1 MRRRHLQQREPGG
14 AMGGGT
20 THDGIRGSSDGGR
33 DGPGAWLPP
42 ASGEILLV
50 TGNSYLRDEMER
62 IVAAAGGSLRTA
74 ADAAQ
79 AAAGWDSAAVV
90 LIGSDVRELPPRRRA
105 PAVLLGV
112 SGDDANIW
120 QLAAVLGAERVALLP
135 DAAAW
140 LAEHLSAA
148 RSPEAGGHVL
158 GLTGGS
164 GGAGASTAA
173 AWLAQAAAGHGART
187 LLIDGDPWGGG
198 LELTLAAEDTPGL
211 RWPDLAEAR
220 GSIDAVQLSD
230 SLPVAGGFSFLSWP
244 GTRERPPAVDS
255 ASVAAVMDAARR
267 GFEVVIVDIGR
278 GTDSLRTFAWDC
290 DRILLLATAQLKS
303 AVAAARLL
311 NELPPVDT
319 GLVIRGN
326 TGAGM
331 DAALIAESL
340 GMPLHG
346 VLPDI
351 RGTGTAAELGRLLEL
366 GRRKPVRRFAAGVL
380 ELLDGDAP

>member
-1 MRRRHLQQREPGG
+1 M
-14 AMGGGT
+14 
-20 THDGIRGSSDGGR
+20 RGSGDGGR

-50 TGNSYLRDEMER
+50 TGNNFLRDETER

-79 AAAGWDSAAVV
+79 AAAGWDNADIV
-90 LIGSDVRELPPRRRA
+90 LVGSDVRELPPRRRA

-112 SGDDANIW
+112 SGEDGNIW

-135 DAAAW
+135 EAAAW
-140 LAEHLSAA
+140 LAEHLSAS

-220 GSIDAVQLSD
+220 GSIDHAQLSD

-244 GTRERPPAVDS
+244 GTRERPPAVDP

-278 GTDSLRTFAWDC
+278 GTDSLRSFAWDC

-326 TGAGM
+326 PGAGM
-331 DAALIAESL
+331 DAPLIAESL
-340 GMPLHG
+340 GLPLHG
-346 VLPDI
+346 VLPEV

>member
-1 MRRRHLQQREPGG
+1 MRRRHLQQREPGTSR
-14 AMGGGT
+14 GGSSSGGS
-20 THDGIRGSSDGGR
+20 DGRSDGGR
-33 DGPGAWLPP
+33 DGRGAWLPP
-42 ASGEILLV
+42 ASGDVLLV
-50 TGNSYLRDEMER
+50 TGNNYLRDETAR
-62 IVAAAGGSLRTA
+62 IVAAAGGNLRTA
-74 ADAAQ
+74 ADATQ
-79 AAAGWDSAAVV
+79 AAAGWDNADVV

-112 SGDDANIW
+112 SGEDGNIW

-135 DAAAW
+135 EAAAW
-140 LAEHLSAA
+140 LAEHLSAS

-158 GLTGGS
+158 GLSGGS
-164 GGAGASTAA
+164 GGAGVSTAA
-173 AWLAQAAAGHGART
+173 AWLAQAAAESGART

-198 LELTLAAEDTPGL
+198 LELSLAAEDVPGL
-211 RWPDLAEAR
+211 RWPDLAGAR
-220 GSIDAVQLSD
+220 GSLDPVQLSD
-230 SLPVAGGFSFLSWP
+230 SLPIAGGFSFLSWP
-244 GTRERPPAVDS
+244 GTRERPPAVDP

-278 GTDSLRTFAWDC
+278 GTDSLRSFAWDC

-331 DAALIAESL
+331 DAPLIAESL
-340 GMPLHG
+340 GLPLDG
-346 VLPDI
+346 VLPEV
-351 RGTGTAAELGRLLEL
+351 RGTGAAGELGRLLEL
-366 GRRKPVRRFAAGVL
+366 GRRKPVRRFTAGVL
-380 ELLDGDAP
+380 ELLDGDVP